1 MRLEYLLGRKRTLAY
16 GNVQRVIDI
25 DNILKLVQ
33 ILTKLYVWSL
43 YFGFGFQIFLVFIL
57 VLIFLKFFFILVLII
72 FILIKKCLHD

>member
-33 ILTKLYVWSL
+33 ILTKLYDWSL
-43 YFGFGFQIFLVFIL
+43 YFGFGFQILYDPYFLHVA
-57 VLIFLKFFFILVLII
+57 
-72 FILIKKCLHD
+72 